1 MTNETVSPHLC
12 QITQD
17 KVESFYWRIL
27 ANGAIPYHVKLEL
40 DAFRESRTPWDGLR
54 VANAL
59 HHFKMVPEIVKEL
72 DEIAKE
78 AGITPRERA
87 QK

>member
-1 MTNETVSPHLC
+1 MTNETVEMPHLR
-12 QITQD
+12 QIPQD
-17 KVESFYWRIL
+17 KVEDLYTRIR
-27 ANGAIPYHVKLEL
+27 ASGGIPYNLQLEL

-59 HHFKMVPEIVKEL
+59 HHFKMAPEIVKEL

-78 AGITPRERA
+78 AGITPKER
-87 QK
+87 K